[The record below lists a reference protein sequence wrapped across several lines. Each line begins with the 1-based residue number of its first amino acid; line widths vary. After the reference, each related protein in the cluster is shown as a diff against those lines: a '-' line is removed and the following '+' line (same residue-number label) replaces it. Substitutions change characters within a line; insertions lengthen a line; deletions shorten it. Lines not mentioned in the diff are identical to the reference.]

1 MKFKS
6 TVMIEGQKDLEAG
19 EIDKKRRRDSMTQEK
34 SFKKEGR
41 KIKTERSS
49 GKKEQERETDVTLTK
64 WQ

>member
-34 SFKKEGR
+34 SCIKEGR